1 MSFGPTD
8 SPAPVAH
15 HCVNAFVAI
24 ISAGATLVPGRAV
37 PMEQEAPNDNAIVQ
51 VDGQPEGQPL
61 ITDLSG
67 RRKGRAVAKLRSLS
81 PVVRRFV
88 PRGRSPQPQA
98 RMWFGVHPPVRGK
111 RSEPLDRK
119 TPTIG
124 QLGTLEVRLARTA
137 SEVRRAQQVR
147 YQVFYE
153 ELAAQPDSYAMATR
167 RDRDRFDEVCDHL
180 LVLDHNVQARP
191 FRRHKPRIVGTYRM
205 LRQEIAEHHGGFY
218 SGAEF
223 DIDPL
228 IERHRTL
235 RFLELGRSCVLK
247 PYRDKRTV
255 ELLWHGA
262 WSYVLSHKVDVM
274 FGCASLSGT
283 DLDALAPALSYLH
296 HNHLAPE
303 EWRVRAVDR
312 RYERM
317 DRIPAEK
324 IDARQALRALPP
336 LIKGYL
342 RLGAFIADGAVVD
355 RQFDTTDVMIVM
367 PVSGISHRYINYYGA
382 DASRHSL

>member
-1 MSFGPTD
+1 
-8 SPAPVAH
+8 
-15 HCVNAFVAI
+15 
-24 ISAGATLVPGRAV
+24 
-37 PMEQEAPNDNAIVQ
+37 MEQEAPNDNAIVQ
-51 VDGQPEGQPL
+51 VDGQAEARTL
-61 ITDLSG
+61 ITDLRG
-67 RRKGRAVAKLRSLS
+67 RRKGRAAAKLRSLS

-88 PRGRSPQPQA
+88 PRARAPQPHA
-98 RMWFGVHPPVRGK
+98 RMWFGVHPPLKGK

-124 QLGTLEVRLARTA
+124 QLGTLEVRLARNA

-167 RDRDRFDEVCDHL
+167 RDRDRFDELCDHL
-180 LVLDHNVQARP
+180 LVLDHNVAARP
-191 FRRHKPRIVGTYRM
+191 FRRHKPRVVGTYRM
-205 LRQEIAEHHGGFY
+205 LRQEIAESHDGFY
-218 SGAEF
+218 SGSEF
-223 DIDPL
+223 AIDAM
-228 IERHRTL
+228 IKRHPGL

-262 WSYVLSHKVDVM
+262 WSYTLSHKVDVL

-283 DLDALAPALSYLH
+283 DLNALAPVLSYLH
-296 HNHLAPE
+296 HNHLAPP

-317 DRIPAEK
+317 DLIPPEQ
-324 IDARQALRALPP
+324 IDSKQALRALPP

-342 RLGAFIADGAVVD
+342 RLGAYIADGAVVD
-355 RQFDTTDVMIVM
+355 KQFDTTDVMIIL

-382 DASRHSL
+382 DASRHAQ

>member
-1 MSFGPTD
+1 M
-8 SPAPVAH
+8 
-15 HCVNAFVAI
+15 
-24 ISAGATLVPGRAV
+24 
-37 PMEQEAPNDNAIVQ
+37 
-51 VDGQPEGQPL
+51 
-61 ITDLSG
+61 ITDLPG

-88 PRGRSPQPQA
+88 PRGRTPGPSLGPWLGVQPRVQ
-98 RMWFGVHPPVRGK
+98 GK
-111 RSEPLDRK
+111 RIEPLDRK
-119 TPTIG
+119 TPTFG
-124 QLGTLEVRLARTA
+124 QLGTLEVRLARTP
-137 SEVRRAQQVR
+137 SEVKRAQQVR

-153 ELAAQPDSYAMATR
+153 ELAAQPDAYAMATR
-167 RDRDRFDEVCDHL
+167 RDRDPYDDLCDHL
-180 LVLDHNVQARP
+180 LVLDHNVAARP
-191 FRRHKPRIVGTYRM
+191 FRRHQPRIVGTYRM
-205 LRQEIAEHHGGFY
+205 LRQEIAEAQGGFY
-218 SGAEF
+218 SRSEY

-228 IERHRTL
+228 LAQHRGK

-262 WSYVLSHKVDVM
+262 WSYVLRHKVDVM
-274 FGCASLSGT
+274 FGCASLGGT
-283 DLDALAPALSYLH
+283 DIKALAPALSYLH

-303 EWRVRAVDR
+303 EWRVKAVEG

-317 DRIPAEK
+317 DLIPADK
-324 IDARQALRALPP
+324 IDPKQALRALPP

-355 RQFDTTDVMIVM
+355 EQFATTDVMIVL

-382 DASRHSL
+382 NATRHA